1 MRYLETVMG
10 VPMSLDLRAPDDG
23 RSRAAARA
31 AFDLLRAEDARF
43 SPFRTSS
50 ELRRYERGLVGSPS
64 PELTEVLRIAADA
77 RAASGGA
84 FDIRRPGGG
93 LDANGVVKG
102 WAVQRPV
109 GLLRADGF
117 GDLCFNAGGDVV
129 VAGGPEPGQGWAVA
143 VRSPS
148 APDELIARVEVREGA
163 VATSGTYERG
173 PHVWDGRTGRAADG
187 LLAATV
193 VAGDLTTADVLA
205 TSVLA
210 LGPGGVEWALGQGA
224 VWVLAVRP
232 DGTLVTGGGGPRPAA

>member
-10 VPMSLDLRAPDDG
+10 VPMSLDLRDPDDD
-23 RSRAAARA
+23 RSRAAARS

-43 SPFRTSS
+43 SPFRADS
-50 ELRRYERGLVGSPS
+50 ELRRYERGLVDAPS
-64 PELTEVLRIAADA
+64 PELAEVLSIAAGVQ
-77 RAASGGA
+77 AASAGA

-102 WAVQRPV
+102 WAVQRAV
-109 GLLRADGF
+109 ELLRAEGF

-129 VAGGPEPGQGWAVA
+129 VVGGPEPGRSWAVG
-143 VRSPS
+143 VRSPLV
-148 APDELIARVEVREGA
+148 PDELVARVEVREGA

-173 PHVWDGRTGRAADG
+173 QHVWDGRTGRAADG

-210 LGPGGVEWALGQGA
+210 LGPDGVEWALGQGA
-224 VWVLAVRP
+224 AWVLAVRP
-232 DGTLVTGGGGPRPAA
+232 DGTLVSGDAGQRPAA

>member
-10 VPMSLDLRAPDDG
+10 VPMSLDLRAPADE

-43 SPFRTSS
+43 SPFRPSS
-50 ELRRYERGLVGSPS
+50 ELRRYEQGLSGPPS
-64 PELTEVLRIAADA
+64 PELAEVLRLAEDA

-84 FDIRRPGGG
+84 FDIRRPDGS

-102 WAVQRPV
+102 WAVQRAV
-109 GLLRADGF
+109 GLLRAEGF
-117 GDLCFNAGGDVV
+117 GDLCFNAGGDVSV
-129 VAGGPEPGQGWAVA
+129 LGGPVPGRDWGVA
-143 VRSPS
+143 VRSPL
-148 APDELIARVEVREGA
+148 ATHEFIARIEVRDGA

-173 PHVWDGRTGRAADG
+173 PHVRDGRTGRPAEG

-193 VAGDLTTADVLA
+193 VAADLTTADILA

-210 LGPGGVEWALGQGA
+210 LGPDGVGWALG
-224 VWVLAVRP
+224 VRP
-232 DGTLVTGGGGPRPAA
+232 DGTLVSGAAGR